1 MSGASFKSHGKSQ
14 SILVEAKFGHG
25 RLSLRFIQV
34 SLVCRLIGL
43 GKRLGGRI
51 RASRKT
57 TSRVNTS
64 QGPIAYK

>member
-1 MSGASFKSHGKSQ
+1 MSGVSFKSHGKSQ

-43 GKRLGGRI
+43 GKDLVVG
-51 RASRKT
+51 
-57 TSRVNTS
+57 
-64 QGPIAYK
+64 